1 MKDQEMQPNET
12 FIVNLDNT
20 LKYELSPSYLK
31 YAILCAKERGYYS
44 LNDFVTD
51 LSREDLSTA
60 QAIFDKT
67 VFDHDERATTIA
79 ILVAV
84 TIAQLEGLQME
95 STAHAE
101 SFVKTMAMALSL
113 EGLHR
118 IGFVEFDRKLM
129 SFSDIGDMK
138 VKVTAEGIAYQKGI
152 SK

>member
-51 LSREDLSTA
+51 LSREDLSAA
-60 QAIFDKT
+60 QTIFDKT
-67 VFDHDERATTIA
+67 VFDGDERASTIA
-79 ILVAV
+79 LLVAV

-101 SFVKTMAMALSL
+101 SFVKTMALSL

-138 VKVTAEGIAYQKGI
+138 VKATEAGIAYQKGI